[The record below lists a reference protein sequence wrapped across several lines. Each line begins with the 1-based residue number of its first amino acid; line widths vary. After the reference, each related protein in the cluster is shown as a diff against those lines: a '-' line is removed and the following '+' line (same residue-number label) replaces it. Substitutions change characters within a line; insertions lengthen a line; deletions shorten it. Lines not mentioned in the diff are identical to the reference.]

1 MKRLALARSAARGRR
16 LAALLDPDTPVPGV
30 TTGILRP
37 EEVRGFTEAARRIT
51 AILAATA

>member
-37 EEVRGFTEAARRIT
+37 EEVRGFTKTARRIA